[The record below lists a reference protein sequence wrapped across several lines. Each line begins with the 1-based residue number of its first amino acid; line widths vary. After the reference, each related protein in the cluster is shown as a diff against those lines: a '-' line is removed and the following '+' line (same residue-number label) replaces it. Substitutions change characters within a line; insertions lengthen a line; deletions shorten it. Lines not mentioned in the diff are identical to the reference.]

1 MDKSKEDLLQGLL
14 DREAIR
20 EAMYAYCRGIDRC
33 DEAALRS
40 AYWEDATDRHG
51 AYSGSANGF
60 IAHAVKARTNGPRMI
75 HQVSNIS
82 IVLKGRHAAVESYF
96 QAFQYDNDPQ
106 GKLRETFLC
115 GRYADHF
122 EKRGEEWRIAART
135 VIYDW
140 MKEAPGPE
148 GDEAT
153 RFGARSP
160 NGRMKPDDAWYTL
173 LGQAPFSTT

>member
-1 MDKSKEDLLQGLL
+1 MTPSNEALLQNLL

-40 AYWEDATDRHG
+40 AYWPDATDRHG
-51 AYSGSANGF
+51 AYNGSAIGF
-60 IAHAVKARTNGPRMI
+60 IDYAVKARTNGPRMI
-75 HQVSNIS
+75 HLVTNIS
-82 IVLKGRHAAVESYF
+82 IVLKGNQAAVESYF
-96 QAFQYDNDPQ
+96 QAFQHDNDPQ
-106 GKLRETFLC
+106 GKLRETFMC
-115 GRYADHF
+115 GRYADRF
-122 EKRGEEWRIAART
+122 EKRGGEWRIAART

-140 MKEAPGPE
+140 IKEAPGPE

-160 NGRMKPDDAWYTL
+160 NGMQKPDDAWYAL
-173 LGQAPFSTT
+173 LAQPPFAS